1 MIFDVKRILVVGAGG
16 TGSILLPQLARLLL
30 LAENMPE
37 LHIADGDSYSE
48 SNITRQNFALQYV
61 GENKAKYQAEL
72 LVFQMPNIAE
82 KIFYH
87 DEYLSKADIDE
98 LVIDGTIVV
107 NCVDNLAA
115 RKYVEDVVCKLDN
128 GAHICC
134 GNELRHGQVQIS
146 GRKAG
151 VQFAPTIY
159 ERNPDWNSINDDRAE
174 MTCEQIATLPSGG
187 QVICSNMTAASIAL
201 NFVYQLM
208 FARRSIPNC
217 DQVNFTIIDN
227 GYEKLGARVLAA
239 V

>member
-1 MIFDVKRILVVGAGG
+1 MIFEVKRILVVGAGG

-30 LAENMPE
+30 LTENMPE

-72 LVFQMPNIAE
+72 LVFQMPNIAD
-82 KIFYH
+82 KIIYH
-87 DEYLSKADIDE
+87 DRYLSKADIDDI
-98 LVIDGTIVV
+98 VIDGTIVI

-115 RKYVEDVVCKLDN
+115 RKHVEDAVCKVDN

-134 GNELRHGQVQIS
+134 GNELKHGQVQIS
-146 GRKAG
+146 GRKKG
-151 VQFAPTIY
+151 VQFAPTIF
-159 ERNPDWNSINDDRAE
+159 ERNPEWNSTDDDRSE

-227 GYEKLGARVLAA
+227 GYEKLGAQVLAA